1 MTEHICTIFAS
12 ISQKIFIKWSCL
24 YDSKHT
30 NLLSETCISFW
41 VCHLLGM
48 WSWTFY
54 FVHPESVQFSSL
66 GQSCLTLCD
75 PINCSMPGFPIHHQL
90 PELAQTY
97 VSWVSSAI
105 QPSHPP
111 SSPYWMMM
119 FKPSTRKMGL
129 ITCLENQMQFY
140 TNINTELEIWCASK
154 NSSDDMHK
162 TDKQQGFIT
171 GDYVQSVQF
180 SLVTH
185 SCLTLCNPMDCSTPG
200 DPVHHQSPEFALMPI
215 ELVIPLNHLIL
226 CHPPFL
232 LLSIFPSIWVFSN
245 ESHLHQRAKV
255 LGYQLQHQSFQW
267 TPRTDFLYNGV
278 GCHFLLQG
286 SFWPWDWTPISCITG
301 GCFAVCATK
310 DAQLPLLIA
319 IISEYL
325 LCIRYFAKYP
335 NI

>member
-30 NLLSETCISFW
+30 NLLSENCISFW

-140 TNINTELEIWCASK
+140 KNINTELEIWCASK

-232 LLSIFPSIWVFSN
+232 LPSIFPSIWVFSN
-245 ESHLHQRAKV
+245 ESLFASEGQSIGISASASV
-255 LGYQLQHQSFQW
+255 LPMNIQ
-267 TPRTDFLYNGV
+267 
-278 GCHFLLQG
+278 
-286 SFWPWDWTPISCITG
+286 DW
-301 GCFAVCATK
+301 F
-310 DAQLPLLIA
+310 PL
-319 IISEYL
+319 
-325 LCIRYFAKYP
+325 
-335 NI
+335 